1 MSDELRSALA
11 LSRAREQIHKAH
23 LKEVQGENKRLKEQ
37 LKEEK
42 ILYQQTLKKLHG
54 LQQAGT
60 RNRSPKNS
68 RRAST
73 GGGRMLGKGL
83 GSPGTT
89 LADVFKNVG
98 TQTKRVSNL
107 LQPRRNVAE
116 KKLNE
121 QVGNLSRQLQ
131 QEQAAAADNQKRV
144 KEVSRNLAMLMDAIK
159 IFEKAVLSPVDSDG
173 SLSPQPPTVRKITRD
188 AQRERIKLSH
198 QREREGG
205 RDSARG
211 NAGVVPNTADVE
223 NVVLSL
229 GDLADEIAL
238 LRSKQMAEAETQLVE
253 ISGNAVPTRTEV
265 LESKLRILQ
274 EVSAQKEQNHME
286 ERQRLEAVSPT
297 LHKYICSPNDLHGM
311 STTLTLNFFP
321 SREPKD
327 IERLNIELSDMRNGT
342 F

>member
-1 MSDELRSALA
+1 MDDILGLQRCSSDVREGKAWRARLARGKRSRIMSDELRSALA

-60 RNRSPKNS
+60 RNRSPKSS

-131 QEQAAAADNQKRV
+131 QEQAAAADNK
-144 KEVSRNLAMLMDAIK
+144 K
-159 IFEKAVLSPVDSDG
+159 G
-173 SLSPQPPTVRKITRD
+173 
-188 AQRERIKLSH
+188 
-198 QREREGG
+198 EGG
-205 RDSARG
+205 KPELGHAHGRD
-211 NAGVVPNTADVE
+211 
-223 NVVLSL
+223 
-229 GDLADEIAL
+229 
-238 LRSKQMAEAETQLVE
+238 
-253 ISGNAVPTRTEV
+253 
-265 LESKLRILQ
+265 
-274 EVSAQKEQNHME
+274 QN
-286 ERQRLEAVSPT
+286 
-297 LHKYICSPNDLHGM
+297 I
-311 STTLTLNFFP
+311 
-321 SREPKD
+321 
-327 IERLNIELSDMRNGT
+327 
-342 F
+342 